1 MAKQIRVTRRAA
13 RLGKVGVNTLGNP
26 RAPLQ
31 AWRQLKAG
39 ARNGA
44 MDMQQLER
52 LVFGTDDPRQRL
64 RMRRFFMACASYAMW
79 FVMALVVDA
88 LGLLHASTLQ
98 AVSAFLIVTASQVV
112 FYFLFRTGFNQRAAE
127 PSLTIPQMLVA
138 LAYALVLTA
147 WTREARGLVIA
158 VYMVTLLFGVFGLTR
173 RQYTVMAIISFLAY
187 AALVLGEL
195 WLQPDKMPANLQ
207 WVSLL
212 ILAGLLGWTV
222 FFGGYVSNLRYRLQR
237 QNDDM
242 RIAMER
248 IQVLAEQD
256 DLTGLYN
263 RRYIV
268 EALKNLKAR
277 ADRDGKTFS
286 LCIID
291 LDRFKEVNDIYGHMV
306 GDRVLVR
313 FAQRARDMLRG
324 MDLIGV
330 QDRED
335 TTLGRFGGEEFIIVL
350 PATAL
355 EGAWQCAERLRVSM
369 AETAVRTEPMV
380 TLSAGV
386 AEYVLGEAIEN
397 LLRRADRAL
406 YEAKHSGR
414 NRVVGANI

>member
-1 MAKQIRVTRRAA
+1 
-13 RLGKVGVNTLGNP
+13 
-26 RAPLQ
+26 
-31 AWRQLKAG
+31 
-39 ARNGA
+39 

-52 LVFGTDDPRQRL
+52 LVFGTEDPRQRL

-79 FVMALVVDA
+79 FVMALVVDY
-88 LGLLHASTLQ
+88 LGLLYASTLQ

-112 FYFLFRTGFNQRAAE
+112 FYFLFRTGLNQRASE

-138 LAYALVLTA
+138 LAYALVLTT

-158 VYMVTLLFGVFGLTR
+158 VYMVTLMFGVFGLTR
-173 RQYTVMAIISFLAY
+173 RQYTAIAIISFLAY
-187 AALVLGEL
+187 AALVFGEL
-195 WLQPDKMPANLQ
+195 WLQPDKLPANLQ

-248 IQVLAEQD
+248 IQVLAQQD

-277 ADRDGKTFS
+277 ADRDGITFS

-291 LDRFKEVNDIYGHMV
+291 LDRFKEVNDIYGHLV

-313 FAQRARDMLRG
+313 FAQRAHDMLRG

-350 PATAL
+350 PATDL
-355 EGAWQCAERLRVSM
+355 EGAQQCAERLRISM
-369 AETAVRTEPMV
+369 AETAARTEPMV

-406 YEAKHSGR
+406 YEAKNNGR
-414 NRVVGANI
+414 NRVVVAKV

>member
-1 MAKQIRVTRRAA
+1 M
-13 RLGKVGVNTLGNP
+13 NT
-26 RAPLQ
+26 Q
-31 AWRQLKAG
+31 QWEQLI
-39 ARNGA
+39 
-44 MDMQQLER
+44 
-52 LVFGTDDPRQRL
+52 FGTEDPRQRL
-64 RMRRFFMACASYAMW
+64 RMRRFFMACAAYVMW
-79 FVMALVVDA
+79 FIMALVVEY
-88 LGLLHASTLQ
+88 LGLLYATNLQ
-98 AVSAFLIVTASQVV
+98 AVLAFLFVVTSQVV
-112 FYFLFRTGFNQRAAE
+112 FYFLFRTGLNQRAAE

-138 LAYALVLTA
+138 LVYALILTT
-147 WTREARGLVIA
+147 WTREARGLVMA

-173 RQYTVMAIISFLAY
+173 RQYTAMAVVSFIAY
-187 AALVLGEL
+187 AALVLSEL
-195 WLQPDKMPANLQ
+195 WLQPGKLPANLQ
-207 WVSLL
+207 WMSLL

-286 LCIID
+286 LCILD

-306 GDRVLVR
+306 GDRVLAR
-313 FAQRARDMLRG
+313 FAQRSRDMLRG

-330 QDRED
+330 QGRED

-350 PATAL
+350 PATGL
-355 EGAWQCAERLRVSM
+355 EGAHQCAERLRMSM

-406 YEAKHSGR
+406 YQAKNSGR
-414 NRVVGANI
+414 NQVVVASI